1 MDILKTLEQE
11 FKLKPFQ
18 VENTV
23 SLIDEGNTI
32 PFIARYRKEMTGSLD
47 DETLRNLSERLV
59 YLRNLEEKRE
69 SVKNSIIE
77 QEKMTDEIA
86 KALDNATT
94 VTEIDDIYRPF
105 RPKRRTRATI
115 AVEKG
120 LEPLATLICM
130 QQVNKPVVDEAVN
143 YVDAEKGVETA
154 DDAIAGAMDI
164 IAESI
169 SDEAEYR
176 AFIRKMTFEKAT
188 IVTKGDSETE
198 SVFEMY
204 YDYSEPVS
212 KIPGHRIL
220 AINRGEKEK
229 VLSVKLEAP
238 VEDILKKLESK
249 IIVGNKFTDEI
260 LKETIADSYKR
271 LIAPAIEREIRNDL
285 TEKAE
290 EGAIKV
296 FGANLKQLLL
306 QPPIKDM
313 VVLALDPGFRNGC
326 KVAVVDGTGKVLDH
340 AVVYPV
346 PPVNKV
352 AQAKKILSDMIKK
365 NGVNIIAIGNGTASR
380 ETELFAVELM
390 KELNLNLQYIMVN
403 EAGASVYSA
412 SKLATEEFP
421 DLDVSIRSAISL
433 ARRLQDPL
441 AELVKIEPKAI
452 GVGQYQHDMNQKK
465 LGEALGGVVEDCV
478 NSVGVDLNTASPAL
492 LSYVSGVSGTVAK
505 NILAYREENGK
516 FDNRKQLLKVSKLGP
531 KAFEQCAGF
540 LRITDGKQVLDNTGV
555 HPESYDVAV
564 KLLEKYGY
572 TADDVKNGG
581 VKGI

>member
-1 MDILKTLEQE
+1 MKQSQI
-11 FKLKPFQ
+11 
-18 VENTV
+18 
-23 SLIDEGNTI
+23 
-32 PFIARYRKEMTGSLD
+32 
-47 DETLRNLSERLV
+47 
-59 YLRNLEEKRE
+59 
-69 SVKNSIIE
+69 
-77 QEKMTDEIA
+77 
-86 KALDNATT
+86 
-94 VTEIDDIYRPF
+94 
-105 RPKRRTRATI
+105 
-115 AVEKG
+115 
-120 LEPLATLICM
+120 
-130 QQVNKPVVDEAVN
+130 
-143 YVDAEKGVETA
+143 
-154 DDAIAGAMDI
+154 
-164 IAESI
+164 
-169 SDEAEYR
+169 
-176 AFIRKMTFEKAT
+176 
-188 IVTKGDSETE
+188 
-198 SVFEMY
+198 FEMY

-492 LSYVSGVSGTVAK
+492 LSYVSGISGTVAK
-505 NILAYREENGK
+505 
-516 FDNRKQLLKVSKLGP
+516 
-531 KAFEQCAGF
+531 
-540 LRITDGKQVLDNTGV
+540 
-555 HPESYDVAV
+555 
-564 KLLEKYGY
+564 KY
-572 TADDVKNGG
+572 TC
-581 VKGI
+581 I

>member
-1 MDILKTLEQE
+1 M
-11 FKLKPFQ
+11 
-18 VENTV
+18 
-23 SLIDEGNTI
+23 
-32 PFIARYRKEMTGSLD
+32 
-47 DETLRNLSERLV
+47 
-59 YLRNLEEKRE
+59 
-69 SVKNSIIE
+69 
-77 QEKMTDEIA
+77 
-86 KALDNATT
+86 
-94 VTEIDDIYRPF
+94 
-105 RPKRRTRATI
+105 
-115 AVEKG
+115 
-120 LEPLATLICM
+120 
-130 QQVNKPVVDEAVN
+130 
-143 YVDAEKGVETA
+143 
-154 DDAIAGAMDI
+154 
-164 IAESI
+164 
-169 SDEAEYR
+169 
-176 AFIRKMTFEKAT
+176 
-188 IVTKGDSETE
+188 
-198 SVFEMY
+198 
-204 YDYSEPVS
+204 
-212 KIPGHRIL
+212 
-220 AINRGEKEK
+220 
-229 VLSVKLEAP
+229 
-238 VEDILKKLESK
+238 ESK
-249 IIVGNKFTDEI
+249 IIVGNKFTDDI

-441 AELVKIEPKAI
+441 AI
-452 GVGQYQHDMNQKK
+452 
-465 LGEALGGVVEDCV
+465 
-478 NSVGVDLNTASPAL
+478 
-492 LSYVSGVSGTVAK
+492 
-505 NILAYREENGK
+505 
-516 FDNRKQLLKVSKLGP
+516 F
-531 KAFEQCAGF
+531 
-540 LRITDGKQVLDNTGV
+540 
-555 HPESYDVAV
+555 
-564 KLLEKYGY
+564 
-572 TADDVKNGG
+572 
-581 VKGI
+581 